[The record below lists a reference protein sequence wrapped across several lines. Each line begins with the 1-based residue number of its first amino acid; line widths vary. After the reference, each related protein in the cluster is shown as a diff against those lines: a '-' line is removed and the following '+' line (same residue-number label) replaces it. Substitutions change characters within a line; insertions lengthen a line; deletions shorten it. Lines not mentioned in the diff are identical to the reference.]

1 MAIWKEGARAT
12 SPGSTLS
19 TCTLHCA
26 ALELIP
32 LEDAAFSADNCGG
45 CATLIVTTATAT
57 SSNETR
63 LLAFTR
69 NLRIAL
75 FYGLV
80 RALADMRALGHQFVP
95 QNFRLPFVELKNGAV
110 HSAIRVNVLECKSVV
125 LLVSKKAHSA
135 AAAERNR
142 GLT

>member
-26 ALELIP
+26 AVELVP
-32 LEDAAFSADNCGG
+32 LEEAAFSADNCGG

-57 SSNETR
+57 SNNETR

-69 NLRIAL
+69 NLRID
-75 FYGLV
+75 FVYGLF
-80 RALADMRALGHQFVP
+80 RGLAAMWPLCRYF
-95 QNFRLPFVELKNGAV
+95 
-110 HSAIRVNVLECKSVV
+110 VLENFPLPLS
-125 LLVSKKAHSA
+125 
-135 AAAERNR
+135 
-142 GLT
+142 GLETAP

>member
-1 MAIWKEGARAT
+1 MPIWKEDARAT

-26 ALELIP
+26 AVELIP
-32 LEDAAFSADNCGG
+32 LEEAAFSADSCSG
-45 CATLIVTTATAT
+45 CAMLIVTTATAT
-57 SSNETR
+57 TNSETR
-63 LLAFTR
+63 LLAFTW

-80 RALADMRALGHQFVP
+80 RALADMCAVGHQFVP
-95 QNFRLPFVELKNGAV
+95 ENFRLSFVELKNGTV
-110 HSAIRVNVLECKSVV
+110 HSAIRVNVLQGKSVV
-125 LLVSKKAHSA
+125 LLVSKKANSA

-142 GLT
+142 SLT